1 MAKYEVNQAG
11 VDHARSLIERG
22 KVDSETEWSDAQPT
36 TDQENDF
43 IDEHGY
49 EEFGKWHLAVEADA
63 SPDTKGRYGF
73 PFGDF
78 TRLSRDGLT
87 SAKQRAAQ
95 YEHHAIE
102 RAADDLL
109 SGLDS

>member
-1 MAKYEVNQAG
+1 MANYEVNQAG
-11 VDHARSLIERG
+11 VDHARALIDQG
-22 KVDSETEWSDAQPT
+22 KVDSETEWSSAQPT

-43 IDEHGY
+43 IEAHGY

-63 SPDTKGRYGF
+63 SPETKGRYGF

-78 TRLSRDGLT
+78 ARLNREGLT

-95 YEHHAIE
+95 YEHHSIE
-102 RAADDLL
+102 QAADDLL
-109 SGLDS
+109 SRLES